1 MWTTRELMLDL
12 KGTGNWMESKT
23 FLVQLLEKML
33 KKCPVPYSL
42 VQHLPC
48 LNPVKMASNKEACSV
63 KFKNVLRLLVNA
75 ERVKEEECDT
85 LLQQFAMFL
94 DSIPVFGSER
104 YGNFQSVED
113 RVDTLFYECI
123 SNESYKSLFSVV
135 KLILILS
142 HGQAT
147 AERGLSVNKEVEVE
161 NLKEHTLV
169 AQRIVCDYVNSGR
182 SIDGWIEQAVAAFS

>member
-1 MWTTRELMLDL
+1 MLDL

-75 ERVKEEECDT
+75 ERVKEKNVT
-85 LLQQFAMFL
+85 LSCNSLLCSWTAFQFLGQKDMVTSNQLKTEWILSSMNA
-94 DSIPVFGSER
+94 
-104 YGNFQSVED
+104 FQTRAT
-113 RVDTLFYECI
+113 RV
-123 SNESYKSLFSVV
+123 FSV
-135 KLILILS
+135 L
-142 HGQAT
+142 
-147 AERGLSVNKEVEVE
+147 
-161 NLKEHTLV
+161 
-169 AQRIVCDYVNSGR
+169 
-182 SIDGWIEQAVAAFS
+182 

>member
-1 MWTTRELMLDL
+1 
-12 KGTGNWMESKT
+12 
-23 FLVQLLEKML
+23 
-33 KKCPVPYSL
+33 
-42 VQHLPC
+42 
-48 LNPVKMASNKEACSV
+48 
-63 KFKNVLRLLVNA
+63 
-75 ERVKEEECDT
+75 
-85 LLQQFAMFL
+85 MFL

-182 SIDGWIEQAVAAFS
+182 SIDG

>member
-1 MWTTRELMLDL
+1 MLDL

-182 SIDGWIEQAVAAFS
+182 SIDG